1 LIEIRVPGD
10 KSIAH
15 RFLVLAALADG
26 DSVLSGMP
34 ASLDVRST
42 AACLRAL
49 GGAVEDR
56 GAGHVAIKGS
66 TGWRSPTSS
75 LDCGNSGTTARLLAG
90 LVAGVG
96 VVAELR
102 GDASLSRR
110 SMDRVVYP
118 LQAMGARIHYVDR
131 PDRLPVRIEGR
142 ASGGLRALRYRPRI
156 SSAQVR
162 AALLLA
168 GLTSRTDVE
177 ILDRLR
183 PRDHTERIL
192 RSQGAP
198 IISER
203 EGAGEC
209 VRFPASSW
217 SGRLKALVASVP
229 GDLSSAAFL
238 VVAGLLSARDLTLRG
253 VGLNPTR
260 AGFLDVL
267 SEMGAEV
274 RTVQTEVQAGEP
286 VGDVSVSASTM
297 RPFSIEEEL
306 VPRLVDEIP
315 ALAVLASRTQGVS
328 VVRGAGDLRGK
339 ESDRLA
345 LLASNLRTLGVR
357 CEELTDGL
365 RVHGSHAP
373 VAGCVRTGG
382 DHRIAMAF
390 GALGAAPGCHVT
402 VDDPQCVD
410 VSFPGYW
417 EALKQVTTGED
428 PR

>member
-1 LIEIRVPGD
+1 MIEICVPGD

-15 RFLVLAALADG
+15 RFLILAALAEG
-26 DSVLSGMP
+26 DSVLTGMP

-42 AACLRAL
+42 TACLRAL
-49 GGAVEDR
+49 GGAVEDG
-56 GAGHVAIKGS
+56 GAGRMAIKGS
-66 TGWRSPTSS
+66 TGWRSPPSG
-75 LDCGNSGTTARLLAG
+75 LDCGNSGTTARLLTG
-90 LVAGVG
+90 LVAGLG
-96 VVAELR
+96 VDAELR
-102 GDASLSRR
+102 GDESLSRR
-110 SMDRVVYP
+110 PMDRVVYP
-118 LQAMGARIHYVDR
+118 LQAMGAQIRYTDR
-131 PDRLPVRIEGR
+131 RDHLPLRIEGR

-177 ILDRLR
+177 ILDRFR

-198 IISER
+198 IISEP
-203 EGAGEC
+203 EGSGERI
-209 VRFPASSW
+209 RFPASSW
-217 SGRLKALVASVP
+217 SGGLKPLAAAVP
-229 GDLSSAAFL
+229 GDVSSAAFL
-238 VVAGLLSARDLTLRG
+238 IVAALLSGTDLTLRG

-260 AGFLDVL
+260 VGFLHVL
-267 SEMGAEV
+267 SEMGVEV
-274 RTVQTEVQAGEP
+274 RTVLTGVQAGEP
-286 VGDVSVSASTM
+286 VGDISVIASTM
-297 RPFSIEEEL
+297 HPFSIEEAL

-315 ALAVLASRTQGVS
+315 ALAVLASRIPGVS
-328 VVRGAGDLRGK
+328 VVRGAGDLRMK

-345 LLASNLRTLGVR
+345 FLASNLRALGVR

-365 RVHGSHAP
+365 RVHGAHAP
-373 VAGCVRTGG
+373 VTGVVRTGG

-390 GALGAAPGCHVT
+390 GALGAAPGCQVT
-402 VDDPQCVD
+402 VDDPQCAD

-428 PR
+428 SR

>member
-1 LIEIRVPGD
+1 MIEIRVPGD

-15 RFLVLAALADG
+15 RFLILAALAEG

-34 ASLDVRST
+34 ASLDVGST

-49 GGAVEDR
+49 GAAVEDR
-56 GAGHVAIKGS
+56 GAGRVTVKGS
-66 TGWRSPTSS
+66 TGWRSPAAS

-90 LVAGVG
+90 LVAGLG
-96 VVAELR
+96 VDAELG

-110 SMDRVVYP
+110 PMDRVVYP
-118 LQAMGARIHYVDR
+118 LQAMGARIQYVGR
-131 PDRLPVRIEGR
+131 RDRLPIRIEGR
-142 ASGGLRALRYRPRI
+142 ASGGLRALRYRPRV

-198 IISER
+198 IRSEP
-203 EGAGEC
+203 EGEGEHI
-209 VRFPASSW
+209 RFPASSW
-217 SGRLKALVASVP
+217 SDGLKPLVATVP

-238 VVAGLLSARDLTLRG
+238 VVAALLSARDLTLRG

-260 AGFLDVL
+260 GGFLEVL
-267 SEMGAEV
+267 AAMGADVE
-274 RTVQTEVQAGEP
+274 TEQTEVQAGEP
-286 VGDVSVSASTM
+286 VGDISVSASTM
-297 RPFSIEEEL
+297 HPFSIEEPL
-306 VPRLVDEIP
+306 VPRLIDEIP
-315 ALAVLASRTQGVS
+315 ALAVLASRIPGTS
-328 VVRGAGDLRGK
+328 VVRGAGDLRAK

-345 LLASNLRTLGVR
+345 LIASNLGMLGVR
-357 CEELTDGL
+357 CEELADGL
-365 RVHGSHAP
+365 RVHGSPAP
-373 VAGCVRTGG
+373 VTGFVRTGG

-390 GALGAAPGCHVT
+390 GALGAAPGCRVT
-402 VDDPQCVD
+402 VDDPQCAD

-417 EALKQVTTGED
+417 EALKQVATGEGS
-428 PR
+428 R